1 MQLIYIN
8 VLTILSQWNLV
19 EITAVQF
26 AVQLPTSGNKKVNF
40 QVEISSK
47 IILIIYVETHLNGK
61 MNIYLVKRDIQ
72 NNTYNK

>member
-40 QVEISSK
+40 QVKISSK